1 MLGRAFLGAPFLS
14 IKNSKKCIPST
25 DSKSDLY
32 SNSALSVSNTRSIQ
46 KYAKKAKHYDGTAQ
60 RTDWIRRK
68 TIELLELGQGQAV
81 LDVGCGSG
89 LSFSQLRDVVGAS
102 GAVVGFDQSPHM
114 LEIAHR
120 QIRQMEWLNVSAKHD
135 FGETVHFERQFDAFL
150 FHYTHDIL
158 QSPKAIENILRFAKP
173 HAKIAIAGMKMFPYW
188 LEPLNVYAFFKNYA
202 WNGNGSGL
210 RRPWR
215 YIELC
220 TEFTLVQST
229 QMGMG
234 YIAVASVPSRC
245 D

>member
-1 MLGRAFLGAPFLS
+1 LS
-14 IKNSKKCIPST
+14 VKSNKNSIPST
-25 DSKSDLY
+25 DPDSEFT
-32 SNSALSVSNTRSIQ
+32 SNVVLSSSNTRSIQ
-46 KYAKKAKHYDGTAQ
+46 KYAKKAKQYDGTAQ

-68 TIELLELGQGQAV
+68 TIELLALRQGQAV

-89 LSFSQLRDVVGAS
+89 LSFPQLRDAVGAS

-114 LEIAHR
+114 LEIAQR
-120 QIRQMEWLNVSAKHD
+120 QIGQKQWLNVSAKHD
-135 FGETVHFERQFDAFL
+135 FGETVHFEHQFDAFL

-158 QSPKAIENILRFAKP
+158 QSPKAVENILSFAKP
-173 HAKIAIAGMKMFPYW
+173 HAKIAIAGMKMFPFW

-215 YIELC
+215 HIELC
-220 TEFTLVQST
+220 TEFSLVQST

-234 YIAVASVPSRC
+234 YIAIASAHSYNR
-245 D
+245 